1 MRKLRTIMSL
11 LLAALLIV
19 SAFPDCNTKAESFV
33 KTGIIGAMDEE
44 VDSLKKA
51 VSDAKTTIIGSMEF
65 CEGMLDGQSVVIVK
79 CGVGKVNAA
88 ICTQVL
94 VGHFRATPVINTG
107 IAGSLNNDLNIGD
120 IVISNDVVHHD
131 VEATVWGYAPG
142 QIPGMEVAHFPGDED
157 LAVLAERICA
167 EVNPDIRAMRGRVA
181 SGDQFISDNA
191 AKQRIIETFGADCA
205 EMEGAAIAQVC
216 YLNRVP
222 FVILRTISDKADGSA
237 VADNTH
243 FTEEVIARNDKLV
256 RAMMREL

>member
-1 MRKLRTIMSL
+1 MQDM
-11 LLAALLIV
+11 
-19 SAFPDCNTKAESFV
+19 NTRPV
-33 KTGIIGAMDEE
+33 GIIGAMADEVNGLKAQMQE
-44 VDSLKKA
+44 VTE
-51 VSDAKTTIIGSMEF
+51 TTISGMTF
-65 CEGMLDGQSVVIVK
+65 CQGLLEGREAIVVQS
-79 CGVGKVNAA
+79 GVGKVNAA

-142 QIPGMEVAHFPGDED
+142 QIPGMEVADFPGDED
-157 LAVLAERICA
+157 LAKLAERVCA

-191 AKQRIIETFGADCA
+191 TKQRIIDTFGADCA